1 MAAGLLLI
9 VLILFVTWLIPTL
22 LALTFLRRQRLTE
35 GALALWALVVLLVPF
50 LGPLALWYLRPGR
63 AQQ

>member
-1 MAAGLLLI
+1 MAVGLLLI
-9 VLILFVTWLIPTL
+9 VVVLFVAWLIPTL

-35 GALALWALVVLLVPF
+35 GALAVWALVVLLVPF
-50 LGPLALWYLRPGR
+50 LGPLALWYVRPSR